1 MRRTIWLFVLFL
13 IIVLSLGM
21 VFLPQQG
28 RRGESL
34 ETEIGKVESVNSA
47 RIVVVVDNIAGSGLR
62 EAWGLSIYVET
73 GGHKILFDTGPSPGV
88 LEYNA
93 RKLGIDLSKVEA
105 VVISHEHGDHTGG
118 LSALYPYSG
127 NITVYIPSGSYSG
140 FVKSLKRL
148 GFRVVMVNGTLEVFP
163 GIYVV
168 GPLYGPPWE
177 EALAVNV
184 RGKGLVVLTGC
195 SHPGVD
201 ELVERAV
208 DDLGVKPY
216 IVMGGFH
223 LGGASLDEI
232 RSRMERII
240 SMGVLKI
247 YPLHCSGSAVRKYLE
262 EKHPEIYGEGHS
274 GTVLEIEG

>member
-1 MRRTIWLFVLFL
+1 MKKIYILATATLFFFFL
-13 IIVLSLGM
+13 MIVFLLTMHSREGNIAMHLSNTSSVKTTKIIV
-21 VFLPQQG
+21 
-28 RRGESL
+28 
-34 ETEIGKVESVNSA
+34 I
-47 RIVVVVDNIAGSGLR
+47 VDNIADKGLR
-62 EAWGLSIYVET
+62 KAWGLSIYLEVD
-73 GGHKILFDTGPSPGV
+73 GHRLLFDTGPSPGV

-93 RKLGIDLSKVEA
+93 KRLGIDLSKVEA

-127 NITVYIPSGSYSG
+127 NITVYIPSGSYRG
-140 FVKSLKRL
+140 FAESLKKM
-148 GFRVVMVNGTLEVFP
+148 GFRVIVVNGTLEVFP
-163 GIYVV
+163 GVYVV

-208 DDLGVKPY
+208 EDLGVEPY

-240 SMGVLKI
+240 SMGVSKI

-262 EKHPEIYGEGHS
+262 EKHPEIYGDGHS
-274 GTVLEIEG
+274 GIVLEIGG